1 MTKISKI
8 LVRKLK
14 SDRIE
19 YGAGGVGV
27 FSNKKNLTFLKHP
40 PPPPG
45 GGGGGLFSNEQASSC
60 KVSCKNVCMLLMLK
74 GGLGGY
80 WSYHIS
86 SH

>member
-19 YGAGGVGV
+19 YGAGGVGGV
-27 FSNKKNLTFLKHP
+27 FEQKKFDLSETP

-45 GGGGGLFSNEQASSC
+45 GGGGGGFRTNTS
-60 KVSCKNVCMLLMLK
+60 
-74 GGLGGY
+74 
-80 WSYHIS
+80 I
-86 SH
+86 